1 MTPFERS
8 KLDWQGR
15 SVKERIKDIQEQ
27 CQEMGINCTWKEA
40 KRQYQRVADN
50 EIWVNDKYQVN
61 IDRSIIDHNIAWIHL
76 SIKTHSKT
84 ADHDWRE
91 FQQIKDELIGPEYEG
106 IELYPAHSRVVDTA
120 NQFHIWVLADPAARI
135 PVGWQDGL
143 IAAQN
148 LTVAN
153 NETGEVTNDHP
164 RAVRSGGTAEGKS
177 TQRHSRRRGAT
188 GRRLSRWSADR
199 RSKRGTETS

>member
-1 MTPFERS
+1 METGEITQVKTMTPFERS

-27 CQEMGINCTWKEA
+27 CQEVGINCTWKEA

-143 IAAQN
+143 I
-148 LTVAN
+148 
-153 NETGEVTNDHP
+153 
-164 RAVRSGGTAEGKS
+164 SS
-177 TQRHSRRRGAT
+177 TESHGSKQRNRRGN
-188 GRRLSRWSADR
+188 
-199 RSKRGTETS
+199 E